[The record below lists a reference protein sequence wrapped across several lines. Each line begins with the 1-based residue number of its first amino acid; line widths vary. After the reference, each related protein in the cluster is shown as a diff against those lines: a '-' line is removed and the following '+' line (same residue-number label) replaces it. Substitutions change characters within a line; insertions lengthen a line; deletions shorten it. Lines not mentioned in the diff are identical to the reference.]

1 MANPTQGGVENAPFG
16 VLPYY
21 GRRQRMTFMF
31 FDSIKT
37 ASKVMNLFEEGLLHV
52 EQVVKFAK
60 QLGSK
65 LPADVR

>member
-1 MANPTQGGVENAPFG
+1 VNPPGRGVENAPFG

-37 ASKVMNLFEEGLLHV
+37 ASTDTTN
-52 EQVVKFAK
+52 QTNTYY
-60 QLGSK
+60 
-65 LPADVR
+65 